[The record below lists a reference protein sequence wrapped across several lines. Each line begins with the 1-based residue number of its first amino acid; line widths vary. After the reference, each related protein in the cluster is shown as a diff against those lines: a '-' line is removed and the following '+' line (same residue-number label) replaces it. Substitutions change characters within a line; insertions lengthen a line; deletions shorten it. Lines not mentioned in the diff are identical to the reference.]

1 MFTRGDGPTALR
13 ADLVRGL
20 SFSNGPQEIRTD
32 DRAEQA
38 VAGVASVWNGSR
50 GFVAVLF
57 RFIDPPRVERYM
69 TSEPLADDSALAS
82 AQAAALEFARSRGF
96 RMDDPEFAGL
106 AEDLRA
112 KRLHNWNL
120 IRKVREPAK
129 QPAAAASVAAAG
141 VEAPV
146 AAAAPVREAAPE
158 QAAGYTQ
165 PIGADAV
172 EVLDL
177 EPVQV
182 EGAKPDPE
190 APLLSID
197 AEGDTITLDSVVL
210 APAQAE
216 LPVLRDAA
224 ASVEPLVAAAEA
236 VSPEGKSPAAEADV
250 FDFSDVMES
259 SSPGAAGAK
268 ASAAESDAFDFSDVV
283 QSDRPGGPRAES
295 PAPEPSLPDFSD
307 VVESESRGAEPGS
320 AEPSLLDF
328 ADVVVPEG
336 SEGASVL
343 PSTDEPAVL
352 GISDMIEST
361 GSEESSD
368 DSSIREPDLLAF
380 GEEADS
386 AEDAGIEAPMGERI
400 LEFADTEAIEEPL
413 ELVGEPPAVGDPM
426 LGGYEAGGAV
436 LGKVELVRKRGED
449 RRPLSALGRLLS
461 FF

>member
-69 TSEPLADDSALAS
+69 TSEALTDDSALAS

-120 IRKVREPAK
+120 IRKVRDPAK
-129 QPAAAASVAAAG
+129 QPAAAAPVAAAG

-146 AAAAPVREAAPE
+146 AAAATVREAAPE

-283 QSDRPGGPRAES
+283 
-295 PAPEPSLPDFSD
+295 
-307 VVESESRGAEPGS
+307 ESESRGAEPGS

-386 AEDAGIEAPMGERI
+386 AEDAGIEAPMGERM

>member
-96 RMDDPEFAGL
+96 RMDDPEFPGL

-283 QSDRPGGPRAES
+283 
-295 PAPEPSLPDFSD
+295 
-307 VVESESRGAEPGS
+307 ESESRGAEPGS